1 MALGKRVKQGGS
13 YFKGYQLTVNS
24 AAADYVLHVDTAHQV
39 VINSLQ
45 LIPDSYGIGDYI
57 TVGHYVNS
65 TAGSGLVD
73 TIADTIYNAGGGA
86 GIDLEFPALEPMLAD
101 EDLRITYT
109 NVASVAMV
117 LNIIVEFAR

>member
-1 MALGKRVKQGGS
+1 MSLGKKVKIGGS

-24 AAADYVLHVDTAHQV
+24 AAADYVLHIDTAHQV

-45 LIPDSYGIGDYI
+45 LIPDAYGLGDYI
-57 TVGHYVNS
+57 TIGHYTN
-65 TAGSGLVD
+65 TAENAIVD
-73 TIADTIYNAGGGA
+73 TIADTIYNAGAGA
-86 GIDLEFPALEPMLAD
+86 GIDLEFPALEPMLAN

-117 LNIIVEFAR
+117 LNIIVEFVR